1 MRNEKKVGFILGETN
16 FFLMIVQR
24 FLIISE
30 RLSSHS
36 QCNYQFTGLIIIIN
50 GYYLVGF

>member
-1 MRNEKKVGFILGETN
+1 MRKKLVSHWMKPT
-16 FFLMIVQR
+16 FLMIVQR

-50 GYYLVGF
+50 AYYLIGF